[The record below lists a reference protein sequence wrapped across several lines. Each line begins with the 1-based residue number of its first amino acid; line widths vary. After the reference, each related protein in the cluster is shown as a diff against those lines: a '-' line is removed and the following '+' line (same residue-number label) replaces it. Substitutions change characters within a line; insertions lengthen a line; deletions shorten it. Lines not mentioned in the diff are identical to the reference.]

1 MHFPAMEITM
11 HSRKKMSLLPY
22 ILLLPVLVTLLL
34 VISPTR
40 VYASG
45 ITVYNGVDY
54 SSVYDFDYYTSRYPD
69 IAYYFGDDPAG
80 ALAHYVNFGIAEG
93 RQGRDPESEVPAALP
108 NPLSGF
114 TVILDAGHG
123 GRDPGAVRNGIYEKN
138 LNLMIAMRIKLLL
151 ESYGVRVLMTRYD
164 DSFVSLEERY
174 GFENMHPEAV
184 FVSIHCNTLSG
195 TSSVRGMSAYCYA
208 PGNENSSL
216 LASCVYYCALFSTGA
231 EGRGIKTDS
240 DLKVVLYSTI
250 PSTLVEVGYMSTPY
264 EMSLLA
270 SPEYQESIAEGITA
284 GLFTYYFMNI

>member
-1 MHFPAMEITM
+1 M
-11 HSRKKMSLLPY
+11 HSRKIISSLQY
-22 ILLLPVLVTLLL
+22 ILLMPVLLALMLLCSK
-34 VISPTR
+34 VR
-40 VYASG
+40 VSASG
-45 ITVYNGVDY
+45 VTVYNGVDY

-69 IAYYFGDDPAG
+69 IAYYFGNDPAG

-93 RQGRDPESEVPAALP
+93 RSGRDPESEAPAALQ

-138 LNLMIAMRIKLLL
+138 LNLMIALRTKLIL

-164 DSFVSLEERY
+164 DTFVSLEDRY
-174 GFENMHPEAV
+174 NFENMHPEAV

-195 TSSVRGMSAYCYA
+195 TSSVRGMNAYCYS

-216 LASCVYYCALFSTGA
+216 LANCVYSCALFSTGA
-231 EGRGIKTDS
+231 EARGIKTNS

-250 PSTLVEVGYMSTPY
+250 PSTLIEVGYMSTPS
-264 EMSLLA
+264 EMSLLT
-270 SPEYQESIAEGITA
+270 SPEYQETIAEGITA
-284 GLFTYYFMNI
+284 GLFTYYFLDP